1 MTETRKHF
9 TAEQKIAILRRRL
22 LDPVAIVDDEKF
34 NVQLSE
40 VWREALR
47 VLAPGGPS
55 DQLGNAVAVF
65 WSTRRQQQ
73 AALFSVQIGLRSAA
87 PQS

>member
-22 LDPVAIVDDEKF
+22 LDQVAIADYEEF
-34 NVQLSE
+34 NAQLLE

-47 VLAPGGPS
+47 ALAPGGPS
-55 DQLGNAVAVF
+55 DQLGTTTA
-65 WSTRRQQQ
+65 WRTR
-73 AALFSVQIGLRSAA
+73 SC
-87 PQS
+87 